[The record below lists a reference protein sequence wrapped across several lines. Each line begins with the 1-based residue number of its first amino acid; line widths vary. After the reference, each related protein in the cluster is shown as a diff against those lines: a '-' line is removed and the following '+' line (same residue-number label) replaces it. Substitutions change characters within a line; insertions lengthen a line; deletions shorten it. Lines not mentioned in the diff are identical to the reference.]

1 MIKGNKKIED
11 ITLQLL
17 KEIGENPERE
27 GLLKTPKRVA
37 KAWEFIS
44 KGYKQDIEDIINDF
58 EDGFRAAAKPRL
70 VANK

>member
-1 MIKGNKKIED
+1 MIKGNKKIEN

-44 KGYKQDIEDIINDF
+44 KGYKQDIEDIINGAIF
-58 EDGFRAAAKPRL
+58 
-70 VANK
+70 N